1 MFFCLPGWLWLWVAW
16 FGGWWPCK
24 QQGGWGRMITVV
36 LFNTQAILW
45 LYVSSADLQQA
56 QQVELQSVGTEGG
69 VGREQMSAS
78 QGDSGTDLTAPQ
90 PRERAAVRLPSF
102 VRQSL
107 EIQASALL

>member
-1 MFFCLPGWLWLWVAW
+1 
-16 FGGWWPCK
+16 
-24 QQGGWGRMITVV
+24 
-36 LFNTQAILW
+36 
-45 LYVSSADLQQA
+45 
-56 QQVELQSVGTEGG
+56 

-90 PRERAAVRLPSF
+90 PRERAAVRLPSL

>member
-1 MFFCLPGWLWLWVAW
+1 MFL
-16 FGGWWPCK
+16 
-24 QQGGWGRMITVV
+24 V
-36 LFNTQAILW
+36 LICSRLSK
-45 LYVSSADLQQA
+45 LSV
-56 QQVELQSVGTEGG
+56 SVGTEGG

-90 PRERAAVRLPSF
+90 PRERAAVRLPSL